1 MKTYIKRPM
10 IWTNKFA
17 RLTFG
22 GIIPGGP
29 GSDKGSALRLKFE
42 ANWFILWE
50 DSSMASDERLS
61 SVTRSTEIENKVL
74 IFQFIETIGYA
85 IKKNP
90 LLIYLR

>member
-17 RLTFG
+17 RLTLG

-50 DSSMASDERLS
+50 DSSIASDERLS
-61 SVTRSTEIENKVL
+61 SVTRSTEIEEGFDITNHWNRYYWIGDQNK
-74 IFQFIETIGYA
+74 
-85 IKKNP
+85 
-90 LLIYLR
+90 